1 MNSDVWL
8 ILVGLAAVTLALGY
22 YTRVELPLLEDE
34 RMRQSMRAF
43 AKAIEL
49 RFPSHAGLSSRVAAL
64 SNHVGEEMGL
74 DVWKLHELEMAAW
87 LRDIGLCA
95 ISYQLVNKK
104 PNYAWTDA
112 DKATYARHPE
122 VSAAMLELAPA
133 LRRLAP
139 IVRCHHANFDGSSG
153 PYFPHGRDLP
163 IESRILKVISD
174 YVWFERRQGQ
184 VLAREHLRDGAG
196 KAYDPDVVGAFV
208 GVLSSPLAVVEA
220 IEPVAKEALR

>member
-1 MNSDVWL
+1 MNSDVLLVL
-8 ILVGLAAVTLALGY
+8 IGLVGVTLALGY
-22 YTRVELPLLEDE
+22 YTRVELPMMEEE

-49 RFPSHAGLSSRVAAL
+49 RFPSHAGLSSRVAVL
-64 SNHVGEEMGL
+64 SRHVGSEMGL
-74 DVWKLHELEMAAW
+74 DMWKLHELEMAAW

-95 ISYQLVNKK
+95 ISFQLVNRK
-104 PNYAWTDA
+104 PNYDWTEA
-112 DKATYARHPE
+112 DHATYGRHPE

-139 IVRCHHANFDGSSG
+139 IVRSHHANFDGSSG
-153 PYFPHGRDLP
+153 PYFPHAGDLP

-196 KAYDPDVVGAFV
+196 KAYDPDVVATFI
-208 GVLSSPLAVVEA
+208 GVLSSPLAVVQVGATESMA
-220 IEPVAKEALR
+220 EKR